1 MHIEYNHTIYI
12 YIYFIILLYYITI
25 HIVKILF
32 LYVNIISKK
41 ILELLYY
48 LNK

>member
-1 MHIEYNHTIYI
+1 MHIEYNHTI

-25 HIVKILF
+25 HIVKMLF

>member
-1 MHIEYNHTIYI
+1 MHIEYNHTI